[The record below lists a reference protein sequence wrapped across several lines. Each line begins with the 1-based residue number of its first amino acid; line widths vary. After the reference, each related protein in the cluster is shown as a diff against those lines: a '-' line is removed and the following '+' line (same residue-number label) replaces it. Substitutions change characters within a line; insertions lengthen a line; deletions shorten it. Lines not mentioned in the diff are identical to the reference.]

1 MKESKW
7 FSFDGSK
14 RYLIL
19 FIILFVPITSQAEPY
34 TVGSYYIPGLVMED
48 GSGLF
53 LDLHEEIVLRAELEV
68 ETKIHSTKRIQK
80 LFKNDVLLAY
90 FPELWENVPK
100 NREDVIVSDPIW
112 LKRIVLYSLEDTMN
126 MAVSDL
132 EYMSVGAVEGY
143 SYGEEIVGN
152 EAIKIEYADNDDI
165 NVDKLLKG
173 RIDVIIGDDTS
184 TMNAIKAHPR
194 GHLIKYNVNHPIS
207 VLDVFYVCQ
216 NTSRGLA
223 LCSGISSAIQSVM
236 QDAILRLDEQTGESV
251 IDVSNPN
258 WRSNTSN

>member
-1 MKESKW
+1 MKREWVSFGMSKG
-7 FSFDGSK
+7 FLISFIF
-14 RYLIL
+14 LL
-19 FIILFVPITSQAEPY
+19 VPATTSAEPY

-53 LDLHEEIVLRAELEV
+53 LELHEEILLRAELDV

-80 LFKNDVLLAY
+80 LFKNDALLAY

-100 NREDVIVSDPIW
+100 KREEVIVTDPIW

-126 MAVSDL
+126 MTVSEL

-173 RIDVIIGDDTS
+173 RIDIIVGDDTS
-184 TMNAIKAHPR
+184 TLNAIKDHPK
-194 GHLIKYNVNHPIS
+194 GHLIKYDVNYPIS

-216 NTSRGLA
+216 NTSRGMA
-223 LCSGISSAIQSVM
+223 LCGEISSAIQSVM
-236 QDAILRLDEQTGESV
+236 QDGILRLNKQTGESI
-251 IDVSNPN
+251 IDVSNPY
-258 WRSNTSN
+258 WRSMAID